1 MVSPALPPPGALR
14 VANLLPPMIRLSRRL
29 FSCLAVLFSVSGV
42 LATFPTAFAQAKK
55 PRDASGR
62 VDLASEMPP
71 DAHHLALGEAAP
83 DFSLKGVD
91 GKTYTLADF
100 QAAPV
105 LMVVFLS
112 NHCPYSHAAE
122 TRLLPLAREFQAKGL
137 AVVAIN
143 PNSPEG
149 VAITELGYSKYN
161 DSYPEMVLYAKEQ
174 GFPFPYL
181 YDGDTQQTAKN
192 YGCLATPHV
201 FLFDQARRLRYVG
214 RVDDSRFADPA
225 TVTSFDARNAVVALL
240 AGKPVPVEKTLVV
253 GCSTKWNFN
262 KAEIAQAEEKWKSE
276 PVNLATIDAAGVAAL
291 AKNDSNRLRLINV
304 WATWCTPCVEEFP
317 GLVALARQLGN
328 RDFELITL
336 SMDDPKQLAGA
347 KKFLEQQHAAPPGR
361 LKRLLKAEGRD
372 AVNFLYTGASTDAL
386 ADALDPQWPGPLPHT
401 VIITPGG
408 KIIYRHNG
416 PLDFA
421 ELRATLINELGPY
434 YK

>member
-1 MVSPALPPPGALR
+1 MIRPPR
-14 VANLLPPMIRLSRRL
+14 RLLPLL
-29 FSCLAVLFSVSGV
+29 AALLCLVGV
-42 LATFPTAFAQAKK
+42 LATPPAASAQAKK
-55 PRDASGR
+55 KRDASGR
-62 VDLASEMPP
+62 VDLESELPA
-71 DAHHLALGEAAP
+71 DARRLALGDNAP

-100 QAAPV
+100 KAAPA

-122 TRLLPLAREFQAKGL
+122 TRLLPLAREFQDKGL

-161 DSYPEMVLYAKEQ
+161 DSYPEMILYAKEQ

-181 YDGDTQQTAKN
+181 YDGDTQQTAKA

-201 FLFDQARRLRYVG
+201 FLFDRARKLRYVG

-240 AGKPVPVEKTLVV
+240 AGRPVPVGKTLVV
-253 GCSTKWNFN
+253 GCSTKWKSNQ
-262 KAEIAQAEEKWKSE
+262 AEIAQADARWAQE
-276 PVNLATIDAAGVAAL
+276 PVDLEPIDAAGVAAL

-304 WATWCTPCVEEFP
+304 WATWCAPCVAEFP
-317 GLVALARQLGN
+317 GLVALSRQLTN
-328 RDFELITL
+328 RDFELVTL

-361 LKRLLKAEGRD
+361 LKRLLQAEGRD

-386 ADALDPQWPGPLPHT
+386 AAALDPQWPGPLPHT
-401 VIITPGG
+401 VVIAPGG
-408 KIIYRHNG
+408 RIIYRHNG

-421 ELRATLINELGPY
+421 ELRAALIKELGPY